1 MAEPTLTDLFN
12 EMKKVSA
19 KISTLEADV
28 ASLKEKAPT
37 AESTDTRRADNQRDL
52 EFHPKHKKWDFPHYD
67 GTSDPM
73 PFLHKCE
80 AYFRQHLTMPEERVR
95 MAAYHLDDAAQ
106 LWFIQLQ
113 EDEGTPS
120 WGNFKDL
127 LDLRFGPPLRSAPM
141 FELAQCRRSGA
152 VEEYANRFQALIPHA
167 GRLDEA

>member
-1 MAEPTLTDLFN
+1 MAKPTLTDLFN

-28 ASLKEKAPT
+28 ASLKEKAPM
-37 AESTDTRRADNQRDL
+37 AESSDTRRADNQRAL
-52 EFHPKHKKWDFPHYD
+52 EFHPKHRKWDFPHYD

-106 LWFIQLQ
+106 LWFIQLRQ
-113 EDEGTPS
+113 RQASTFLN
-120 WGNFKDL
+120 NF
-127 LDLRFGPPLRSAPM
+127 F
-141 FELAQCRRSGA
+141 
-152 VEEYANRFQALIPHA
+152 ANFFKGFFYILI
-167 GRLDEA
+167 